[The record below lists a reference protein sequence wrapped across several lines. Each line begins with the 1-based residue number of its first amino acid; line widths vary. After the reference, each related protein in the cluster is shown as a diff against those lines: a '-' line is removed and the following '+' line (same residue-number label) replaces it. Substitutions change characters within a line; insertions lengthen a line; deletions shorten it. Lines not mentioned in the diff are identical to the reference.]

1 MFFFSRNFKLRN
13 YITDDHFNKMGK
25 LLLITALVYLYFN
38 INEFLVPGYKLK
50 SADAVHLKELF
61 TGHYAPLFWT
71 VQLAG
76 LVIPILLLL
85 IKPMRKPI
93 PLTIIALVVFIT
105 SWFKRYLIVVPT
117 MEHPYLPKQHVP
129 AEWLVYQPTLIEIA
143 ITVGPLIMVLM
154 IITILSKLFPV
165 VPIWE
170 MAGMGEEEKAE

>member
-1 MFFFSRNFKLRN
+1 
-13 YITDDHFNKMGK
+13 
-25 LLLITALVYLYFN
+25 
-38 INEFLVPGYKLK
+38 
-50 SADAVHLKELF
+50 
-61 TGHYAPLFWT
+61 
-71 VQLAG
+71 
-76 LVIPILLLL
+76 
-85 IKPMRKPI
+85 
-93 PLTIIALVVFIT
+93 
-105 SWFKRYLIVVPT
+105 